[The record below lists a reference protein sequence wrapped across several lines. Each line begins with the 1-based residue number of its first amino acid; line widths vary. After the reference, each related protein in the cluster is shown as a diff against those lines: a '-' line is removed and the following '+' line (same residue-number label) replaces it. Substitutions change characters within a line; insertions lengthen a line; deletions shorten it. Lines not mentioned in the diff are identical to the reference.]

1 MSSLLILG
9 SEGFIGSEIKK
20 KIKKSEYSKVYSL
33 DIKGR
38 KSKKHIK
45 SNINNFNI
53 YNFVIKHDI
62 STIIDLI
69 GCTNHNFTTKNE
81 IQDSLNKNFLDKKN
95 IIKCLKKLNKKVKFI
110 TIGSLYKYGAQKKIK
125 KINLLPVNKS
135 QDPQLIFKNKF
146 ENKLFNINK
155 NNIQILIIN
164 IGSVFGNF
172 KSKDQKSMNLI
183 DQIAFKIKKKIKNTI
198 YVSIKTRYKNCIYI
212 KDAAKLILSYI
223 KNTKL
228 NYLEIN
234 IVNNLA
240 NFNIFANKLR
250 KKFNSVNIEYSTKN
264 FNYYYHNIICNNDFY
279 KKFIKIYKFN

>member
-20 KIKKSEYSKVYSL
+20 KIKKSEQQSL
-33 DIKGR
+33 QFDIKGR

-53 YNFVIKHDI
+53 YNFVSKHDI

-172 KSKDQKSMNLI
+172 KSKDQKGMNLVI
-183 DQIAFKIKKKIKNTI
+183 KQHLKKKKVNTI
-198 YVSIKTRYKNCIYI
+198 YISIKTDTKIVF
-212 KDAAKLILSYI
+212 ILRMQQ
-223 KNTKL
+223 N
-228 NYLEIN
+228 
-234 IVNNLA
+234 
-240 NFNIFANKLR
+240 
-250 KKFNSVNIEYSTKN
+250 
-264 FNYYYHNIICNNDFY
+264 
-279 KKFIKIYKFN
+279 